1 MHTRQRSGRGDD
13 GQGTAEYIGL
23 GVVITAL
30 IGTLLAI
37 GPDLQDRAA
46 GAVDAVYCS
55 LAEGARC
62 GDRAA
67 AEPPA
72 SSHDP
77 AGGSPTGSPADSD
90 AAPSATT
97 STDAPEPPTPR
108 EIAESGGYVA
118 LGDSY
123 SSGEGADDY
132 QPGTDVDT
140 NRCHR
145 SANAYGQQVYDGGN
159 FAGGFSFGACSGGVV
174 EDYFGPNQQNQGEQA
189 QRDLITEDTSLITVS
204 MGGNDF
210 GFADVLSHCM
220 FHRCAN
226 DTYLAELQDRIA
238 AEAGQLVEMYR
249 DMRERAGDD
258 ARIVVVGYPHLF
270 DVDGN
275 HGLSL
280 SSPITAAERR
290 FLNNMSDMANQ
301 AIRESI
307 ANADAGIEFV
317 DIRDAYAGHEIGSD
331 APWIHDLSLHWDWG
345 NTGPNPSSFHPTPAG
360 QDAIRDAVNQQI
372 DEGP

>member
-1 MHTRQRSGRGDD
+1 MLMRQRSGRGED
-13 GQGTAEYIGL
+13 GQGTAEYVGL

-30 IGTLLAI
+30 IGTLLAT
-37 GPDLQDRAA
+37 GPGVLERAQ
-46 GAVDAVYCS
+46 GAVDGVYCS
-55 LAEGARC
+55 LAGDAGC
-62 GDRAA
+62 GDQASAESAA
-67 AEPPA
+67 SGNDET
-72 SSHDP
+72 
-77 AGGSPTGSPADSD
+77 GGSPTGPD

-97 STDAPEPPTPR
+97 STYAPEPPTPR
-108 EIAESGGYVA
+108 GIAESGDYVA

-123 SSGEGADDY
+123 SSGEGAFDY
-132 QPGTDVDT
+132 QPGTDVDD

-145 SANAYGQQVYDGGN
+145 SGNAYGQQVYNGGN

-174 EDYFGPNQQNQGEQA
+174 ESYFAPNQENVGEPA
-189 QRDLITEDTSLITVS
+189 QRDLITENTSLVTIS

-210 GFADVLSHCM
+210 GFADVLSHCV

-226 DTYLAELQDRIA
+226 DTYLAELRDRIA
-238 AEAGQLVEMYR
+238 TEADQLVAMYR

-258 ARIVVVGYPHLF
+258 ARLIVVGYPHLF
-270 DVDGN
+270 DVNGD

-307 ANADAGIEFV
+307 ARSDAGIEFV
-317 DIRDAYAGHEIGSD
+317 DIRDAYAGHEIGTAD
-331 APWIHDLSLHWDWG
+331 PWIHDLSLQWDWG
-345 NTGPNPSSFHPTPAG
+345 NTGPNPSSFHPTQAG

>member
-1 MHTRQRSGRGDD
+1 MLMRQRPGRGDD
-13 GQGTAEYIGL
+13 GQGTVEYIGL

-30 IGTLLAI
+30 IGTLLSI
-37 GPDLQDRAA
+37 GPGIQDRAQ
-46 GAVDAVYCS
+46 GAVGAVYCS
-55 LAEGARC
+55 LAGDAAC
-62 GDRAA
+62 GDQVS

-72 SSHDP
+72 SSNDP
-77 AGGSPTGSPADSD
+77 TGGSPTGPD

-97 STDAPEPPTPR
+97 STYAPEPPTPR
-108 EIAESGGYVA
+108 EIAESGDYVA

-132 QPGTDVDT
+132 QPGTDEDT

-145 SANAYGQQVYDGGN
+145 SGNAYGQQVYNGGD

-174 EDYFGPNQQNQGEQA
+174 EDYFAPNQENQGEQA
-189 QRDLITEDTSLITVS
+189 QRDLITEDTSLITIS

-210 GFADVLSHCM
+210 GFADVLSHCV

-226 DTYLAELQDRIA
+226 DAYLAELRDRIA
-238 AEAGQLVEMYR
+238 VEAGQLVDMYR
-249 DMRERAGDD
+249 DMRERAGEDV
-258 ARIVVVGYPHLF
+258 RVIVVGYPHLF

-301 AIRESI
+301 AIRDSI
-307 ANADAGIEFV
+307 ATADAGMEFV
-317 DIRDAYAGHEIGSD
+317 DIRDAYAGHEIGSTD
-331 APWIHDLSLHWDWG
+331 PWIHDLSLHWDWG
-345 NTGPNPSSFHPTPAG
+345 DTGPNPSSFHPTQAG